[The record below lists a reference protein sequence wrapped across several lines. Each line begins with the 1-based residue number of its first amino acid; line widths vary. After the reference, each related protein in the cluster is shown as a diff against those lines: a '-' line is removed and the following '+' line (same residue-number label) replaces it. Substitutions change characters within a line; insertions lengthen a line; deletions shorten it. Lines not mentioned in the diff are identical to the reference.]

1 MSGDLISRS
10 ALSKSICNK
19 ECKIPSFESVKE
31 LNIFLAGLNVKQ
43 IAVMECLGNAPTAYN
58 VDKVVEQ
65 LADAILCDGCSG
77 CTNCFELNKRSEC
90 GSYKAIEKIV
100 KEGVVE

>member
-1 MSGDLISRS
+1 MSDLINRS
-10 ALSKSICNK
+10 SLIEELNAWAMQCKSIA
-19 ECKIPSFESVKE
+19 EISILGAVV
-31 LNIFLAGLNVKQ
+31 NIIENQ
-43 IAVMECLGNAPTAYN
+43 PTAYN

-65 LADAILCDGCSG
+65 LADEILCDGCSG

-100 KEGVVE
+100 KAGVVE